1 MTAIYM
7 LSRKAAIHRLKRKAA
22 IHRLKRLAFLARLSV
37 KSTNQFEE
45 LPFHVGFKYIIFL
58 NCLSSLAWRELG
70 ANQLTL
76 DLTTP

>member
-1 MTAIYM
+1 M
-7 LSRKAAIHRLKRKAA
+7 LTRKAAIHRLTRKAA

-45 LPFHVGFKYIIFL
+45 LLFHVGFKYIIFL
-58 NCLSSLAWRELG
+58 ICLSSLAWSDSG

-76 DLTTP
+76 ELTTPEILR